1 MSAAPAPGFQKS
13 FPLDPGILGDKSAL
27 ALELG
32 GTTDMD
38 VALAITTNKPFP
50 TRPDGVIDLA
60 HISLSAAGGKPVAF
74 QGGGGLT
81 VGFQFSAGVTAGA
94 AVFDDPNAA
103 IKALGL
109 GETPG
114 LDLSIEAAAGS
125 RYALL
130 RTGYTASGSVSG
142 SHPIGAIGSVT
153 FGASGASSGI
163 SAVLH
168 RFSDATGADDVLS
181 STVRG
186 WKLPRHVLTADKIEP
201 ATWVAGEASGS
212 LAVNIGAKLGYDFNF
227 VREVKAFGLSGD
239 IGLKID
245 AAATAT
251 FGFEVSGRY
260 LVVIGRESSSPADEK
275 LRLRLFKLS
284 SSGMQFGLNLN
295 VGVTG
300 VETLTPGKADDFVKA
315 VFGVHGAQIVNVL
328 AQIDKWTDPNRG
340 VGQLVAGLVN
350 DKALQLLQDFTGVDP
365 KTAFNEAR
373 AKLLG
378 AIRLYQSL
386 PTKVASELTSLLGQ
400 LDAPAFK
407 SLQDALTLLSS
418 ANQDTQT
425 KAFLDLLGAAGFADT
440 PAGKL
445 LTAAA
450 DRGLLNLL
458 DRLPEVRGISATI
471 QSILD
476 GGIIAKLQSFINTK
490 LDLDKFIR
498 IASQADFDKLDSFL
512 VGRLSAFFDKQLAF
526 AHIDEIRAAIRL
538 VTSKRQEIYDKAKTA
553 LNSRYGLEVAAA
565 WQRTSASTA
574 IVDAVFDTS
583 DAKARALLEDV
594 LTSGNAGLDN
604 LFTTPLST
612 VQLNAAVLTHELTR
626 KSTLEISLPRFNFQT
641 QSVTTALAN
650 VHPEDDGGRILLYD
664 ATGSA
669 TVTVRNK
676 FTSGLTVT
684 IAAAIS
690 RLGFSSP
697 DLRIHPGS
705 GNTWTY
711 RLLYAKPKMK
721 REELEAVTRP
731 FLIQYMAGHFATGTS
746 LSTWYN
752 MLESTSEEKLHNGP
766 ETYGDLCASFEVTIP
781 GDALGAW
788 LLPIANVKAAAQQ
801 MSVAIQRSLRSYLT
815 TFYLSDIGKLANLA
829 SSAPLLAWASLP
841 AAVKFNGTDF
851 SETGG
856 GNVFWDHVDI
866 TLRRAAASHSTTAGN
881 LLAMLPELRLRLE
894 EAGLHGTVQFYQNP
908 EAGNILSGATTP
920 FGDILFESLL
930 LFEAQVVEKANDAL
944 KDIQKFL
951 SVAGTSPTQAVKRL
965 ADFAADITSA
975 FGKLIGNSV
984 FADLATFRAVAQM
997 VFAEA
1002 SRTLGGAV
1010 AAQPRAMLTLD
1021 ILNPAPPRAFQLADF
1036 LEGAVPSGAD
1046 IAVAQ
1051 RLVTT

>member
-1 MSAAPAPGFQKS
+1 
-13 FPLDPGILGDKSAL
+13 
-27 ALELG
+27 
-32 GTTDMD
+32 
-38 VALAITTNKPFP
+38 
-50 TRPDGVIDLA
+50 
-60 HISLSAAGGKPVAF
+60 
-74 QGGGGLT
+74 
-81 VGFQFSAGVTAGA
+81 
-94 AVFDDPNAA
+94 
-103 IKALGL
+103 
-109 GETPG
+109 
-114 LDLSIEAAAGS
+114 
-125 RYALL
+125 
-130 RTGYTASGSVSG
+130 
-142 SHPIGAIGSVT
+142 
-153 FGASGASSGI
+153 
-163 SAVLH
+163 
-168 RFSDATGADDVLS
+168 
-181 STVRG
+181 
-186 WKLPRHVLTADKIEP
+186 
-201 ATWVAGEASGS
+201 
-212 LAVNIGAKLGYDFNF
+212 
-227 VREVKAFGLSGD
+227 
-239 IGLKID
+239 
-245 AAATAT
+245 
-251 FGFEVSGRY
+251 
-260 LVVIGRESSSPADEK
+260 
-275 LRLRLFKLS
+275 
-284 SSGMQFGLNLN
+284 
-295 VGVTG
+295 
-300 VETLTPGKADDFVKA
+300 
-315 VFGVHGAQIVNVL
+315 
-328 AQIDKWTDPNRG
+328 
-340 VGQLVAGLVN
+340 
-350 DKALQLLQDFTGVDP
+350 
-365 KTAFNEAR
+365 
-373 AKLLG
+373 
-378 AIRLYQSL
+378 
-386 PTKVASELTSLLGQ
+386 
-400 LDAPAFK
+400 
-407 SLQDALTLLSS
+407 
-418 ANQDTQT
+418 
-425 KAFLDLLGAAGFADT
+425 
-440 PAGKL
+440 
-445 LTAAA
+445 
-450 DRGLLNLL
+450 
-458 DRLPEVRGISATI
+458 
-471 QSILD
+471 
-476 GGIIAKLQSFINTK
+476 
-490 LDLDKFIR
+490 
-498 IASQADFDKLDSFL
+498 
-512 VGRLSAFFDKQLAF
+512 
-526 AHIDEIRAAIRL
+526 
-538 VTSKRQEIYDKAKTA
+538 
-553 LNSRYGLEVAAA
+553 
-565 WQRTSASTA
+565 
-574 IVDAVFDTS
+574 TS
-583 DAKARALLEDV
+583 DAKARALLKDV

-612 VQLNAAVLTHELTR
+612 VQLNAAVLTHELSR

-641 QSVTTALAN
+641 QSVTTALAG

-664 ATGSA
+664 ATGST

-676 FTSGLTVT
+676 FSSSLTVT
-684 IAAAIS
+684 IAAAVS

-697 DLRIHPGS
+697 DLRIHPGN

-711 RLLYAKPKMK
+711 QLLYAKPKMK

-856 GNVFWDHVDI
+856 GSVFWDHVDI

-894 EAGLHGTVQFYQNP
+894 EVGLHSTVQFYQNP
-908 EAGNILSGATTP
+908 EAVNILSGATTP

-1002 SRTLGGAV
+1002 SRTLSGAL

-1021 ILNPAPPRAFQLADF
+1021 ILNPAPPRTFQLADF
-1036 LEGAVPSGAD
+1036 LGGAVPAGAD